1 MKIVVFGNKFR
12 NSFPTEIINFL
23 KSLTDKGVELFFE
36 REFGFSLAAA
46 TGFRID
52 VGNLFTQPHKA
63 DLALSF
69 GGDGTLLRTAGHIYA
84 NQTPI
89 LGINFGHLGFLTDVQ
104 GNELL
109 HLSDIILNHEYDIEE
124 RIVLHTTTSDGRSF
138 HSVNELTVH
147 KQDIS
152 SIINIDAKINGEELN
167 TYHADGLIIATPTGS
182 TAYSLSVGGPILM
195 PESHNLIVAPVASHS
210 LNVRPL
216 VIPDDSRIDLRIS
229 ARSNQYILASDGDS
243 LPLTT
248 DTTLHI
254 ERAEHN
260 LHIIHLKNHSFLK
273 TLKTRLFYGMDKRID
288 TTC

>member
-12 NSFPTEIINFL
+12 KEFPAELTAFL
-23 KSLTDKGVELFFE
+23 NTLTDRGVELLFE

-46 TGFRID
+46 TGYGIA
-52 VGNLFTQPHKA
+52 VGSLFTTPPAA

-69 GGDGTLLRTAGHIYA
+69 GGDGTLLRTAGSIYV

-104 GNELL
+104 SNELSRL
-109 HLSDIILNHEYDIEE
+109 ADIIINQEYDIEE
-124 RIVLHTTTSDGRSF
+124 RIMLHTTTSDGRNF
-138 HSVNELTVH
+138 YSVNELTVH

-152 SIINIDAKINGEELN
+152 SIINIDVRLNGEELN
-167 TYHADGLIIATPTGS
+167 TYHADGLIISTPTGS

-210 LNVRPL
+210 LNDRPL
-216 VIPDDSRIDLRIS
+216 VIPDDSHIDLHVT
-229 ARSNQYILASDGDS
+229 ARSNQYILASDGES
-243 LPLTT
+243 LHLTT
-248 DTTLHI
+248 GTTLHI
-254 ERAEHN
+254 ERAGHN

-288 TTC
+288 N

>member
-1 MKIVVFGNKFR
+1 MKILVFGNKFR
-12 NSFPTEIINFL
+12 ITFPEGLNKFL
-23 KSLTDKGVELFFE
+23 KSLTDRGVELLFE
-36 REFGFSLAAA
+36 REFGFSFAAA
-46 TGFRID
+46 TGYPIS
-52 VGNLFTQPHKA
+52 VGNLFTTPPAA
-63 DLALSF
+63 DMALSF
-69 GGDGTLLRTAGHIYA
+69 GGDGTLLRTAGHIYN

-104 GNELL
+104 GDEMLNLA
-109 HLSDIILNHEYDIEE
+109 DIIINREFDIEE
-124 RIVLHTTTSDGRSF
+124 RIMLHTTTSDNRHF
-138 HSVNELTVH
+138 YSVNELTVH

-152 SIINIDAKINGEELN
+152 SIINIDAHINGEELN

-216 VIPDDSRIDLRIS
+216 VIPDDSHIDLIVT
-229 ARSNQYILASDGDS
+229 ARSKQYILASDGDNV
-243 LPLTT
+243 PMTT
-248 DTTLHI
+248 DITLSI

-273 TLKTRLFYGMDKRID
+273 TLKTRLFYGMDKRI
-288 TTC
+288 

>member
-1 MKIVVFGNKFR
+1 MKIVIFGNKFR
-12 NSFPTEIINFL
+12 NAFPAEITSFLN
-23 KSLTDKGVELFFE
+23 SLSDKGVELLYE

-46 TGFRID
+46 TGYRID
-52 VGNLFTQPHKA
+52 VGNLFTTPPKA
-63 DLALSF
+63 DIALSF

-104 GNELL
+104 GNELN
-109 HLSDIILNHEYDIEE
+109 HLADIILKREFEIEE
-124 RIVLHTTTSDGRSF
+124 RIMLHTTTSDGRHF
-138 HSVNELTVH
+138 YSVNELTVH

-152 SIINIDAKINGEELN
+152 SIINIDTHINGEELN

-210 LNVRPL
+210 LNVRPV
-216 VIPDDSRIDLRIS
+216 VIPDDSCIDLKVT
-229 ARSNQYILASDGDS
+229 ARSNKYILASDGES
-243 LPLTT
+243 LSLTT
-248 DTTLHI
+248 STTLHI
-254 ERAEHN
+254 ERADHN

-273 TLKTRLFYGMDKRID
+273 TLKTRLFYGID
-288 TTC
+288 TRR